1 MAILL
6 PPRPDGSRLT
16 LDDSARRILIIGAN
30 GAGKSRFTRRL
41 LEDLPT
47 QQVFPLSPLKALYG
61 AVDNAAEGNTI
72 DGMYLQA
79 ASTSPLMRGATAPPT
94 QLERLMALL
103 LHDEVMN
110 LIRYKVERT
119 GGDAELH
126 ATRLDRVLELWREV
140 FPENGVLRR
149 GGELLFTDGEGAT
162 RSQLKLSAG
171 EKLVLYYVGGV
182 LYAPENAVIPI
193 ENPDM
198 FFHPST
204 QRRVWDMVEQLRP
217 DCTFIYT
224 THDLEFA
231 STRTDA
237 TTVWVRGC
245 SPNAATYDYD
255 LLPADSPLSEQMYMS
270 IIGARRPVMFIEGD
284 DTRSIDGKLYPLI
297 FPDFTVKPLGSCD
310 RVIESTRVFNSLSG
324 FHHLD
329 SVGIVDRDRRSE
341 REVEYLRAKKIM
353 VPEVAEVENLLLIE
367 EVVRTV
373 AAAHGKD
380 EGKAFAKVK
389 SAVIG
394 MFKQDVRAQA
404 LQHTRHYVK
413 RTVEH
418 CIDRRFA
425 NIGSLEEHLTGLIDE
440 ISPRGVYESFCRD
453 FHTYVVEKDYASILR
468 VYNQKSMLPQ
478 SNVASLTGCTDKA
491 HYIGEVLRLL
501 RSDTPYS
508 SRLRTA
514 LRRTLM
520 PEEAN

>member
-1 MAILL
+1 MSIQL
-6 PPRPDGSRLT
+6 PPRSDGSHLT
-16 LDDSARRILIIGAN
+16 LPEGARRVLIIGAN

-41 LEDLPT
+41 LDDVA
-47 QQVFPLSPLKALYG
+47 QQSLFPLSPLKALYG
-61 AVDNAAEGNTI
+61 AVDSTAPAHSI
-72 DGMYLQA
+72 DGLYLQA
-79 ASTSPLMRGATAPPT
+79 ASQSPLMRGAVAPPT

-103 LHDEVMN
+103 LHDEVLN
-110 LIRYKVERT
+110 LIRYKVERISGST
-119 GGDAELH
+119 ELS
-126 ATRLDRVLELWREV
+126 ATKLDRVLELWRKV
-140 FPENGVLRR
+140 FPDNGVLRR
-149 GGELLFTDGEGAT
+149 GGELIFTDNDGGT

-171 EKLVLYYVGGV
+171 EKLVLYYVGAV
-182 LYAPENAVIPI
+182 LYAPPSAVIPI

-204 QRRVWDMVEQLRP
+204 VRQVWNLVESLRS

-237 TTVWVRGC
+237 VTVWVRGC
-245 SPNAATYDYD
+245 APDASTYDYD
-255 LLPADSPLSEQMYMS
+255 LLPADSPLSEEMYMS

-284 DTRSIDGKLYPLI
+284 ATRSIDGKLYPLI
-297 FPDFTVKPLGSCD
+297 FPDYTVKPLGSCD
-310 RVIESTRVFNSLSG
+310 RVIESTRVFNSLNG

-373 AAAHGKD
+373 AAAHGRD

-389 SAVIG
+389 AAVIA
-394 MFKQDVRAQA
+394 MFKLEVKAQA

-425 NIGSLEEHLTGLIDE
+425 NIGSLEDHLTGLIDE
-440 ISPRGVYESFCRD
+440 ISPRSIYESFCRD
-453 FHTYVVEKDYASILR
+453 FHSYVANKDYASVLR

-478 SNVASLTGCTDKA
+478 SNVAALTGCTDKT
-491 HYIGEVLRLL
+491 HYIAEVLRLL
-501 RSDTPYS
+501 RSDTPYAT
-508 SRLRTA
+508 RLRKA
-514 LRRTLM
+514 LRATLL
-520 PEEAN
+520 PT